1 MREGTC
7 AICGK
12 HGRLTAEHIPPR
24 RAFNSFPLLAMK
36 MDQAVEQTTGNLPW
50 AVDRPVKD
58 RHVYSLCERCNNRTG
73 SWYGTDYCE
82 FVKMAADSEIPPD
95 KQGNL
100 TFEGRPAAVA
110 KEAMACL
117 CSTVGP
123 GLAKRHTEIRRL
135 ILNNKYR
142 SSHPGF
148 RLWLYLTVGEGGHQ
162 TGLATKINASTH
174 QAQVV
179 AEFSH
184 WPVGWVFSWQDTE
197 LPPLCEITHWLDM
210 EYGRRQVVTITVPR
224 LWTVTGFPLDY
235 RTPEQVAK
243 DYRENIMQQRGLTR

>member
-1 MREGTC
+1 MKEGTC

-12 HGRLTAEHIPPR
+12 YGQLTAEHIPPKK
-24 RAFNSFPLLAMK
+24 AFNNFPLIAMK
-36 MDQAVEQTTGNLPW
+36 MDQKTGNLPW
-50 AVDRPVKD
+50 AADHTTMG
-58 RHVYSLCERCNNRTG
+58 RHMHSLCERCNGRTG
-73 SWYGTDYCE
+73 SWYGADYCE
-82 FVKMAADSEIPPD
+82 FVKTASVSQIPPD
-95 KQGNL
+95 DRGAL

-110 KEAMACL
+110 KEALACL

-123 GLAKRHTEIRRL
+123 GLAGRHTELRKL
-135 ILNNKYR
+135 VLNNKYR
-142 SSHPGF
+142 SSRPDF
-148 RLWLYLTVGEGGHQ
+148 RLWLYLTVEEGGHQ
-162 TGLATKINASTH
+162 TGLATKVNASTH
-174 QAQVV
+174 QMQVV

-197 LPPLCEITHWLDM
+197 LLPLCEITHWLDM

-243 DYRENIMQQRGLTR
+243 DYRENIMQQGGLTR